1 MNEVLTLALPFFG
14 LIFIGYACGLINK
27 IPDEGLAWLN
37 FYIIYVSLPALFF
50 QLLSKTPI
58 EQLANWAYVAGTS
71 FATAVALALG
81 LVVGIFATRGN
92 LREATIVAVGSAYS
106 NIGYMGP
113 GLTLA
118 ALGPAATVPTA
129 LIFCFDTVV
138 LFTLIP
144 LLMALGGEN
153 RERAGAMVVSIL
165 KGIFLH
171 PFVIATMVGVGAAAI
186 GFRPPV
192 FIDKILN
199 YLMGSSAPCA
209 LFALGVTV
217 AQRPIRRVP
226 HEIGFMLAIKL
237 ILHPVLVFVVLN
249 WIGGFDRVWVMTATL
264 MASLPPALNVFVI
277 ARQYNVYVERASS
290 TVLIGTLVSVVT
302 VTGMLYLISHDL
314 LPLGLFGR

>member
-1 MNEVLTLALPFFG
+1 LQNWWFVIGTTLSTYLVFVISLA
-14 LIFIGYACGLINK
+14 A
-27 IPDEGLAWLN
+27 GLAM
-37 FYIIYVSLPALFF
+37 
-50 QLLSKTPI
+50 T
-58 EQLANWAYVAGTS
+58 G
-71 FATAVALALG
+71 G
-81 LVVGIFATRGN
+81 D
-92 LREATIVAVGSAYS
+92 LRPATIQAVLGSYS

-118 ALGPAATVPTA
+118 AIGPAAAVPTA
-129 LIFCFDTVV
+129 LIFVFDNAM
-138 LFTLIP
+138 LFALIP
-144 LLMALGGEN
+144 FLIALGGD
-153 RERAGAMVVSIL
+153 ERLDVWKTTKMVIWRIVS
-165 KGIFLH
+165 H
-171 PFVIATMVGVGAAAI
+171 PFNIATFAGVVGAY
-186 GFRPPV
+186 FQLRPPV
-192 FIDKILN
+192 AIDKIVN
-199 YLMGSSAPCA
+199 YLAGSAAPVA

-237 ILHPVLVFVVLN
+237 LLHPVLVFVVLN

-290 TVLIGTLVSVVT
+290 TVLIGTVVSVVT